1 MKIIYFTTKRLLDI
15 LASVLGLIIL
25 SPLFLFIA
33 LWIKKDSIGP
43 IFFRQERV
51 GLHGKTFFIHKFRSM
66 RVDTEK
72 ISQLTIGNDERITR
86 SGKFIR
92 KYKLDELAQLIDVL
106 YGDMSLVGPRPEV
119 PKYMEQYPIETRKII
134 LSIKPGITDLASI
147 AMINENDILAKY
159 EDPHQA
165 YIDVIMPIKASY
177 YLDYAKKNSIFLDIK
192 IILLTILKIFKS

>member
-72 ISQLTIGNDERITR
+72 VSQLTIGNDERITR

-134 LSIKPGITDLASI
+134 LSIKPGITDLALMNPL
-147 AMINENDILAKY
+147 MILVKIIKLRWIHIL
-159 EDPHQA
+159 
-165 YIDVIMPIKASY
+165 SY
-177 YLDYAKKNSIFLDIK
+177 DQMVSRKINNQTTRCANSIFYTTLF
-192 IILLTILKIFKS
+192 TNSAPNYT